1 MGLTFK
7 DEDPFIPEKNFF
19 LLLNVVTSHCIF
31 PFVER
36 PTIFLSFHEEIHTA
50 FKHA

>member
-7 DEDPFIPEKNFF
+7 DEDSFIPEKFFF

-31 PFVER
+31 PFVET